1 MKYTHSFRP
10 AETALLLALSFS
22 LLLGV
27 WAEGTGRRLSG
38 SLVRLHVV
46 AASDEDAEQAVKLAV
61 RDAVLDYLSP
71 RLEDC
76 AGSGEALEL
85 ISGELEGVERAA
97 EAAAGGRTVS
107 VSLGEEY
114 YPTREYESFSLPA
127 GVYESLRVVIGP
139 GRGHNWWCVVF
150 PPLCLTSAE
159 AESAFASLDEQTGAL
174 ITGRD
179 GGAVIKFRV
188 VELWNEL
195 LDALGVK

>member
-1 MKYTHSFRP
+1 MKYTHRFRP
-10 AETALLLALSFS
+10 AETALLLALSCS

-27 WAEGTGRRLSG
+27 WAEGAGKRLSG

-71 RLEDC
+71 RLEGCD
-76 AGSGEALEL
+76 GSGEALEL

-97 EAAAGGRTVS
+97 ETAAGGRTVS

-114 YPTREYESFSLPA
+114 YPTREYGSFSLPA